1 MGRISR
7 RVPGHHRRRL
17 PSATAGQRVMDI
29 TADAPALP
37 QGGLSAASLAFHT
50 GGRPESVGIVHSM
63 DQHQL
68 TLETLLAA
76 IACSPIMIARPAP
89 RLPAGFE
96 DIDMAILNWIAAEAR
111 LSRRVFVLM

>member
-1 MGRISR
+1 
-7 RVPGHHRRRL
+7 
-17 PSATAGQRVMDI
+17 MDI

-37 QGGLSAASLAFHT
+37 QRRLSAASLAFHT
-50 GGRPESVGIVHSM
+50 GGRPESVGIAHSM

-68 TLETLLAA
+68 TVETLLAA

-89 RLPAGFE
+89 RLPAGFD
-96 DIDMAILNWIAAEAR
+96 DIDVAILNWIGAEAR